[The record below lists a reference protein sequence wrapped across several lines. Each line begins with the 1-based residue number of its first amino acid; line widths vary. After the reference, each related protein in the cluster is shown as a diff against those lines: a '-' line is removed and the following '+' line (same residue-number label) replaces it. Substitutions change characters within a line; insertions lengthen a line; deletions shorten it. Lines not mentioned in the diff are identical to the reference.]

1 MANSGS
7 FNTTGYQGRYLTFSW
22 SLASQSTD
30 TNSSVISWSLKGAG
44 NASSSWYN
52 AGNFKVV
59 INGST
64 VYSSSTRIKL
74 YNGTVVASGSFTIAH
89 NSDGTKTFSASAQA
103 GIYYVAVNCTG
114 SGSWSLPTIN
124 RYALITSVSNF
135 NDTGDP
141 SVSFTN
147 PNRSNIK
154 FELVAGGSTI
164 ATRTVNAPSSP
175 YKFSL
180 TEAERNSLRSKT
192 PNSNTLTVT
201 YRVNTLSGSTVI
213 NTSSANATMTIV
225 SANPTISN
233 ISYADTNSTTT
244 AITGDNK
251 KIIQANS
258 TVSFTFGS
266 LAALKGASLTSIAI
280 TVNAVTVTSS
290 LSGTSASSK
299 VVAFGAI
306 NSSSSLPATIVLTD
320 SRGNK
325 TTANVNI
332 TMLAWSLPTAIITCY
347 RENNYYSNT
356 SLNVNANYSSLGGAN
371 TITIQYQTKES
382 GSSSWSGLVN
392 IQDDVTT
399 TISLDNT
406 KAWDI
411 RVIVTDRLG
420 STTYNLSVDRGIPIT
435 YFDRKRRSVGVNCFP
450 TENESLETKGV
461 VKSGLGVFSFGTS
474 LNGGTN
480 GYLRIATVK
489 IFTNY
494 TNAPIEFKVF
504 RRGDKRPVSLYLCF
518 NNANNTDPSLNGLFI
533 DSLVGA
539 TSFEA
544 YAYKTDTSTWD
555 IYVEKAESYDY
566 IDVLTNCPKYMRDRV
581 TIDYEEAYASTPPSG
596 AIMATVLT

>member
-89 NSDGTKTFSASAQA
+89 NSDGSKSFSASAQA
-103 GIYYVAVNCTG
+103 GIYYVAVNCSG

-164 ATRTVNAPSSP
+164 ATRTVSAPSSP

-213 NTSSANATMTIV
+213 NTSSANATMSIV
-225 SANPTISN
+225 AANPTISN

-251 KIIQANS
+251 KIIQGNS

-320 SRGNK
+320 SRNNK
-325 TTANVNI
+325 TTATVNI

-420 STTYNLSVDRGIPIT
+420 STTYNLSVDRGIPIV
-435 YFDRKRRSVGVNCFP
+435 YFDRKRRSVGFNCFP
-450 TENESLETKGV
+450 TENESQESKGV
-461 VKSGLGVFSFGTS
+461 VKSGLGVFSFDTS

-494 TNAPIEFKVF
+494 TNAPIEFRVF

-518 NNANNTDPSLNGLFI
+518 SNANNTDPSLNGLFI

-544 YAYKTDTSTWD
+544 YAIKTDTSTWD
-555 IYVEKAESYDY
+555 IYVEKAESYDH